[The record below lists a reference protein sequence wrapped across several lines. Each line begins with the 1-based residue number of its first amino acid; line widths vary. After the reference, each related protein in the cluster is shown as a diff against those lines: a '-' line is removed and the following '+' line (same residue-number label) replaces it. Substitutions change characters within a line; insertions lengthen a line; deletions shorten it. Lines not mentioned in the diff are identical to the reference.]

1 MLRNLTMEP
10 LLFESEP
17 NPDAMPDVALTV
29 AELAQ
34 QISQIIGSDPIL
46 CDVPVRGEISNWK
59 EASSGHCYFTLKD
72 DFAQV
77 RCCLWRQNA
86 QMLRFKPHDGDGV
99 IANGRIEWYGKRGE
113 LNFIIED
120 LRFDGAGALFENL
133 ERLKE
138 QLASEGCFDEER
150 KKPLPHLPRRIGI
163 ITSPTGAVAHD
174 ITNVLTRRWP
184 LAALVFIPSKVQ
196 GFDAA
201 EDLRRALTWA
211 EIYGNLDVVIM
222 ARGGGSVEDLWCF
235 NDEQL
240 VRDAA
245 NFPLPLISAIGH
257 ETDFTLLDFAAD
269 VRAPTPS
276 VAAEIVAPDVRDLLA
291 TIGAQR
297 GRLARAVTGPIGGYR
312 QRLQWMRSRPGLK
325 HPREKIARARQEV
338 ARLGTRVRDA
348 SARRVKIERRLLAAH
363 RAQLHAL
370 DPQRVLERGYA
381 LLLDDKGA
389 LITQAAQLKNGH
401 KVRAQLADGSAQLRV
416 EENNEEK

>member
-1 MLRNLTMEP
+1 MEP
-10 LLFESEP
+10 ELFETELAA
-17 NPDAMPDVALTV
+17 DAMPDVALTV

-34 QISQIIGSDPIL
+34 QISQVVGSDPIL
-46 CDVPVRGEISNWK
+46 SDVPVRGEISNWK
-59 EASSGHCYFTLKD
+59 EAASGHCYFTLKD

-77 RCCLWRQNA
+77 RCCLWRQSA
-86 QMLRFKPHDGDGV
+86 QQLRFKPRDGDGV

-113 LNFIIED
+113 LNFIIEN

-133 ERLKE
+133 ERLKT
-138 QLASEGCFDEER
+138 QLAGEGCFDAER
-150 KKPLPHLPRRIGI
+150 KKPLPPLPRRIGI

-174 ITNVLTRRWP
+174 ITTVLTRRWP
-184 LAALVFIPSKVQ
+184 LATLVFIPAKVQ

-211 EIYGNLDVVIM
+211 EIYGDLDVVIV
-222 ARGGGSVEDLWCF
+222 ARGGGSIEDLWCF

-257 ETDFTLLDFAAD
+257 ETDYTLLDFAAD

-276 VAAEIVAPDVRDLLA
+276 VAAEIVAPDVRELA
-291 TIGAQR
+291 AAIGGQR
-297 GRLARAVTGPIGGYR
+297 ARLVRAVGGPVKAYR
-312 QRLQWMRSRPGLK
+312 QRLNWTKARPGLK
-325 HPREKIARARQEV
+325 HPREKIARARTEV

-348 SARRVKIERRLLAAH
+348 SLRRVKIERRLLAAH

-381 LLLDDKGA
+381 LLLDENGA
-389 LITQAAQLKNGH
+389 LITQVAQLKTGQN
-401 KVRAQLADGSAQLRV
+401 VRAQLADGSANLRV
-416 EENNEEK
+416 EDGVEIEHEKK